1 MRLAV
6 LFARVSLLPF
16 MLLTVYTLYDVGFIG
31 VFEHQLAS
39 SGGWQ
44 VFTDLAIA
52 LTLIMCWMYGD
63 AKRTGRNVWPY
74 IVITLIAG
82 SFGPLFYVASSRVE
96 DEAR

>member
-1 MRLAV
+1 MRFAV
-6 LFARVSLLPF
+6 LLARLFLLPF
-16 MLLTVYTLYDVGFIG
+16 TLLSVYTLYDVGVIG

-52 LTLIMCWMYGD
+52 LSLIMCWMYQD

-82 SFGPLFYVASSRVE
+82 SFGPLFYVASSKV
-96 DEAR
+96 DDAAR